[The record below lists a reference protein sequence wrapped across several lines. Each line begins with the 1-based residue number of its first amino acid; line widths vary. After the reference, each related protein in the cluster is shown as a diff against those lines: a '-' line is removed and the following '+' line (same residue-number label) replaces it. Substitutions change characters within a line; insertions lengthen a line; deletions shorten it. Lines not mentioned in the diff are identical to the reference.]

1 MEESS
6 DDREAVAQVESS
18 DAVEMF
24 DLSKEEADEA
34 LLLRFLLRRRRLR
47 RFGSVPITG
56 NAISIT
62 FISDALVT
70 SKVSFVEISLSMLV
84 SLQ

>member
-6 DDREAVAQVESS
+6 DDREAVAHVESS

-47 RFGSVPITG
+47 LFGSVPITG

-62 FISDALVT
+62 FISDAVLT
-70 SKVSFVEISLSMLV
+70 SKVSFVEISLSMIV